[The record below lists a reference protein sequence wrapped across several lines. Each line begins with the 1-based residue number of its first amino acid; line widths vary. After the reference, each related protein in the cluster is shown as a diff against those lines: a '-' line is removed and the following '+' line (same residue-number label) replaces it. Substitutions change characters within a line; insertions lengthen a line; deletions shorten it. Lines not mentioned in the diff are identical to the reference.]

1 MFFYYFFYF
10 FIHIFMK
17 KLDLHEF
24 EIIGTEIG
32 YPFYVYDDGS
42 YGKKRKKAG
51 AHTIMVIRGGV
62 SPAKAL
68 IDDELPAKQHTDPEP
83 VRVVLHNCL
92 EKAEKASSANKV
104 LQNHSCPASYKEA
117 IALRHARQMLRTKG
131 SSVDV
136 ESLTLI
142 CKCASSVS
150 IRKYVFSNIVFTDK
164 QIEAWRYL
172 MARNDIPE
180 LTSFVKR
187 HLAEHGNDVV
197 LCESLILFANEEIVS
212 WFVQQKKIVHFCD
225 ELEIALLRRCFAN
238 KNFYLLERYL
248 KCCGMYPKYRLNP
261 KPQRVLVEEAIH
273 NKEVLGWFKSY
284 FVKDALL

>member
-1 MFFYYFFYF
+1 
-10 FIHIFMK
+10 MK

-24 EIIGTEIG
+24 EIIGAEIG

-104 LQNHSCPASYKEA
+104 IQNHSCPASYKEA
-117 IALRHARQMLRTKG
+117 
-131 SSVDV
+131 
-136 ESLTLI
+136 
-142 CKCASSVS
+142 
-150 IRKYVFSNIVFTDK
+150 
-164 QIEAWRYL
+164 
-172 MARNDIPE
+172 
-180 LTSFVKR
+180 
-187 HLAEHGNDVV
+187 
-197 LCESLILFANEEIVS
+197 
-212 WFVQQKKIVHFCD
+212 
-225 ELEIALLRRCFAN
+225 IALLRRCFAN